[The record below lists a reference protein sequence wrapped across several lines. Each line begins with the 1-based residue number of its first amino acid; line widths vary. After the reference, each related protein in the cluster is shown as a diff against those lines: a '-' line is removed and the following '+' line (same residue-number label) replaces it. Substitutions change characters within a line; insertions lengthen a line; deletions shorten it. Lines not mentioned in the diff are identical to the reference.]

1 MWVLLMIFVGRR
13 RDLSEEAVTCV
24 LRLAKLQLLGH
35 TREDN
40 EQVPHTCPY
49 TQAHVVTRHL
59 RSCLLSDVSSGWVCL
74 ASLTRL

>member
-1 MWVLLMIFVGRR
+1 MKKCLNVGPDGDFHYLCR

-40 EQVPHTCPY
+40 EQVQSTCPY
-49 TQAHVVTRHL
+49 TQE
-59 RSCLLSDVSSGWVCL
+59 
-74 ASLTRL
+74 